1 MAIAGFDRV
10 HAELQPMEVGGESR
24 HFRAGKLHDYRN
36 FNKVHLHASK
46 VTGFTIKW
54 LEIMDSY
61 KATVAMANGEVE
73 LVIANAGTYCGV
85 HPFFDFL

>member
-1 MAIAGFDRV
+1 M
-10 HAELQPMEVGGESR
+10 
-24 HFRAGKLHDYRN
+24 
-36 FNKVHLHASK
+36 
-46 VTGFTIKW
+46 TGFTIKW